1 MNLGAVN
8 YTSASPPSGYRC
20 TTCERHGCK
29 LWREYQTCA
38 DYTELV
44 CCDCAG
50 KSQGEDVGQIDDD
63 GMRPT
68 EFGRTDQIGWRV
80 PAVPT
85 EDGTTFWGYTSV
97 PLAGCE
103 WWRKLPTRAPGATAD
118 AAALAMGRAFGMVRD

>member
-1 MNLGAVN
+1 MDLGTVDYN
-8 YTSASPPSGYRC
+8 KSPPESYHC
-20 TTCERHGCK
+20 HTCKKHGCK

-50 KSQGEDVGQIDDD
+50 KSQKKDVSSIDKNGKID
-63 GMRPT
+63 T
-68 EFGRTDQIGWRV
+68 EYGRIDQIGWRV

-97 PLAGCE
+97 PAEGCS
-103 WWRKLPTRAPGATAD
+103 WWYGLPTR
-118 AAALAMGRAFGMVRD
+118 V

>member
-1 MNLGAVN
+1 MNLGQVN
-8 YTSASPPSGYRC
+8 YSSKIPPKGYYCTSCGV
-20 TTCERHGCK
+20 HGCK

-50 KSQGEDVGQIDDD
+50 RSQGRDVSAIDSEGKIVDKWGD
-63 GMRPT
+63 RC
-68 EFGRTDQIGWRV
+68 DQIGWRV

-97 PLAGCE
+97 PAAGVK
-103 WWRKLPTRAPGATAD
+103 WWKELPTRVD
-118 AAALAMGRAFGMVRD
+118 